1 MIFAIS
7 VHGAPFSSSAA
18 LSAVRFAE
26 AALKAGHE
34 IPRVFFYH
42 DAVRTG
48 DSFSVPPQ
56 EESSVID
63 NWAKL
68 SQTYQVELAVC
79 IAASLKRG
87 LLDDEAR
94 ERYEKPGNNLH
105 PAFTIVGLGQL
116 IDGIGNSDRFISFGA
131 R

>member
-1 MIFAIS
+1 MIFAIT

-18 LSAVRFAE
+18 LSAFRFAE
-26 AALKAGHE
+26 AAIDAGHK

-48 DSFSVPPQ
+48 DNLSVPPQ
-56 EESSVID
+56 EEPSVVD
-63 NWAKL
+63 RWAKL
-68 SQTYQVELAVC
+68 SRNHEVELAVC

-87 LLDDEAR
+87 VLDDDAR
-94 ERYEKPGNNLH
+94 DRYEKPAANLH

-116 IDGIGNSDRFISFGA
+116 VDAIAGADRFISFGV
-131 R
+131 

>member
-1 MIFAIS
+1 MIFAIT

-18 LSAVRFAE
+18 LSAYRFAE
-26 AALKAGHE
+26 AALEAGHE

-48 DSFSVPPQ
+48 DGFTVPPQ
-56 EESSVID
+56 DENSVVD
-63 NWAKL
+63 RWAEL
-68 SQTYQVELAVC
+68 SEKHSVELAVC

-87 LLDDEAR
+87 VLNDEAR
-94 ERYEKPGNNLH
+94 ERYEKSGANLH

-116 IDGIGNSDRFISFGA
+116 IDAIVGADRFISFGA
-131 R
+131 

>member
-18 LSAVRFAE
+18 LSAYRFAE
-26 AALKAGHE
+26 AALDAGHE

-48 DSFSVPPQ
+48 DSLSVPPQ
-56 EESSVID
+56 EENSVVD
-63 NWAKL
+63 RWAEL
-68 SQTYQVELAVC
+68 SENHGVELAVC
-79 IAASLKRG
+79 ISASLKRG
-87 LLDDEAR
+87 VLNDEAR
-94 ERYEKPGNNLH
+94 DRYEKPAANLH

-116 IDGIGNSDRFISFGA
+116 VDAIDKADRFISFGS
-131 R
+131 